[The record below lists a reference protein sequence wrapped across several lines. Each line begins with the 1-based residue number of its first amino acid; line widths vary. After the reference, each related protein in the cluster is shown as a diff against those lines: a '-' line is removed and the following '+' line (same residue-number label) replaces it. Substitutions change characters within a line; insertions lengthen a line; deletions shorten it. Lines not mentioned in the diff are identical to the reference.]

1 MCCKE
6 LILKNIGQLY
16 EQDFSGVRA
25 SFAQETTLQM
35 CLMQVRLQALVKEL
49 INSIGTPY
57 IREVS

>member
-16 EQDFSGVRA
+16 EQDFSGVKA
-25 SFAQETTLQM
+25 GFTQETTLQM